1 MYKQWLVLAYL
12 ENPADFPQAS
22 ACLQLSVPNHATAH
36 TSNVMIP
43 KKLQAKLEARKA
55 ENTFRQLSQP
65 HQLVDFASNDYLG
78 FSMSKDIFDHT
89 HYYLEEA
96 FIFQNGSRG
105 SRLLTGNHELYKDLE
120 DLICKTHYCESALI
134 FNSGYDA
141 NLGFF
146 SCVPQRGDVVIY
158 DEFIHA
164 SIRDGMRLG
173 NAQAFKFKH
182 NDLEDLK
189 RQCERH
195 LEKNLENSEIYI
207 VTESVFSMDGDTPD
221 LKAIAT
227 FCSAHNFRFVVDEAH
242 AVGVFGEKGI
252 GLAHSLGIDSAIF
265 ARLITFGKALGCH
278 GAAILGSTQL
288 SDYLVNFSRPFI
300 YTTALPPHSLMTI
313 KAAYKE
319 LEQTHTIAQLHKN
332 IIFFKARVSELELQL
347 QFIDS
352 NSAIQCCV
360 IPGNDQVKHV
370 AKYLNQQ
377 GFDVKPIVSPTVP
390 AGQERLRFCIHAYN
404 TRDEINKVLLLLA
417 TFIS

>member
-1 MYKQWLVLAYL
+1 
-12 ENPADFPQAS
+12 
-22 ACLQLSVPNHATAH
+22 
-36 TSNVMIP
+36 MIP
-43 KKLQAKLEARKA
+43 KKLLDKLEARKK
-55 ENTFRQLSQP
+55 ENTFRKLSPP

-146 SCVPQRGDVVIY
+146 SCVPQRGDVVFY
-158 DEFIHA
+158 DELIHA
-164 SIRDGMRLG
+164 SIRDGIRLG
-173 NAQAFKFKH
+173 SAHAFKFKH

-189 RQCERH
+189 RLCQRH
-195 LEKNLENSEIYI
+195 LEKKQNNSEVYI

-227 FCSAHNFRFVVDEAH
+227 YCNAHKFRFVVDEAH
-242 AVGVFGEKGI
+242 AVGVFGERGI
-252 GLAHSLGIDSAIF
+252 GLVHSLGIDTSIF

-278 GAAILGSTQL
+278 GAAILGSAHL

-319 LEQTHTIAQLHKN
+319 LEQTHTIEQLHKN
-332 IIFFKARVSELELQL
+332 IILFKARVSELQL
-347 QFIDS
+347 QPHFIDS

-360 IPGNDQVKHV
+360 IPGNDQVKQV
-370 AKYLNQQ
+370 AKHLNQQ
-377 GFDVKPIVSPTVP
+377 GFDVKPIVSTTVP
-390 AGQERLRFCIHAYN
+390 EGQERLRFCIHAYN
-404 TRDEINKVLLLLA
+404 TREEINQVLQLLA
-417 TFIS
+417 TFIK